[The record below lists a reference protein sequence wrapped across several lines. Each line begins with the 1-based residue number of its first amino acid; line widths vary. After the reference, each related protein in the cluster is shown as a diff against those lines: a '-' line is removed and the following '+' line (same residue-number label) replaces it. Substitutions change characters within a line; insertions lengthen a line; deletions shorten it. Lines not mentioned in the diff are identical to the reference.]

1 MIRLVFGAAKVIVLL
16 FAAACADEVFVWRA
30 NRCIR
35 REMRR
40 RR

>member
-1 MIRLVFGAAKVIVLL
+1 MILLAKFIAFLFVL
-16 FAAACADEVFVWRA
+16 FTACCIDEVKTWRA

-40 RR
+40 RP

>member
-1 MIRLVFGAAKVIVLL
+1 MILLAKAIAFLFVLFL
-16 FAAACADEVFVWRA
+16 AACADEVKVWRA

-40 RR
+40 RP